1 MANTNVSTKVVTGE
15 VRFSYVN
22 VLNQRALTEAM
33 KSIRF
38 HFSLTRGTQR
48 LLKQLK
54 GQLKPQSRQELRSSA
69 VKFRPC

>member
-22 VLNQRALTEAM
+22 VFGPKSINGSDE
-33 KSIRF
+33 SIRF

-48 LLKQLK
+48 LLKQLN